1 MKILIVD
8 RDRLA
13 SQLLQNRLEA
23 EGHEVVVEPVRKTA
37 FELVD
42 QQHFE
47 IVAFDP
53 APLPSARQVTL
64 PLRWEQREDYLYL
77 IQLGHDINHEDMVR
91 CGLNDAIAKPFD
103 WQEVQ
108 EKIANAKR
116 LTEFMHRL
124 SHTPEVRS
132 INEFV
137 FGKRA
142 FCKLVL
148 SALDRANRY
157 GEQGYL
163 LSIRMDNLDRIA
175 QAIGEEKALQMFG
188 NTEKYLSKLHRL
200 SDFLGHTETAEY
212 TLLLLRPAVDTEPQD
227 ALERFSIALREFQVQ
242 YQGAEQPHFTIELWE
257 LPSARIISQN
267 RLVG

>member
-37 FELVD
+37 FELVNEH
-42 QQHFE
+42 HFDV
-47 IVAFDP
+47 VAFDP

-64 PLRWEQREDYLYL
+64 PLRWEQRPECLYL
-77 IQLGHDINHEDMVR
+77 IQLGHEINRDEVIR
-91 CGLNDAIAKPFD
+91 CGLNDWIAKPFD
-103 WQEVQ
+103 WREVQ
-108 EKIANAKR
+108 DKIANAAR
-116 LTEFMHRL
+116 LTQFMNRL
-124 SHTPEVRS
+124 SSTQEPQS

-137 FGKRA
+137 FGKRN

-148 SALDRANRY
+148 SALDRACRY
-157 GEQGYL
+157 GEQGFL
-163 LSIRMDNLDRIA
+163 LVIQMTNLQQIA
-175 QAIGEEKALQMFG
+175 QRHGDRAVREIIAA
-188 NTEKYLSKLHRL
+188 TEKYLGKLHRL

-227 ALERFSIALREFQVQ
+227 AAERFSIALREFQTQ
-242 YQGAEQPHFTIELWE
+242 YNNTEKPEFMIELWE
-257 LPSARIISQN
+257 LPSAKVISQN
-267 RLVG
+267 HLVE